1 MTAVMAIDFFTHII
15 VVADCRIS
23 WSDNYPPQDFLQKV
37 YPFHNNGL
45 LAFAGDILS
54 AQAIFKS
61 IKNNDPTNL
70 DDISICAKEA
80 FKQIRD
86 YPGRIVELM
95 FVVSPLD
102 NDSSQPFV
110 TNLPKNR
117 LFEMVSPNFCPIQK
131 VDFVRIGKANN
142 YNLEIL
148 LENRN
153 SLCKLG
159 LNPSMRKFQMV
170 IVANSIGNQ
179 LAKLGENTVGG
190 LFSAVSIS
198 PNGVDFL
205 QYSIGD
211 KYKIETENGKIIQHD
226 LEHNRKIQLQ
236 TIFEFS
242 PKQYSIT
249 NLRLDTPDI

>member
-1 MTAVMAIDFFTHII
+1 MTAVMAIDFLTHII
-15 VVADCRIS
+15 VIADCRIS
-23 WSDNYPPQDFLQKV
+23 WSGNYPPQDFLQKI
-37 YPFHNNGL
+37 YPFQINGL

-61 IKNNDPTNL
+61 IIKSQPTNL

-80 FKQIRD
+80 YRQIHD
-86 YPGRIVELM
+86 YPGRIVELL
-95 FVVSPLD
+95 FVISSPD
-102 NDSSQPFV
+102 IDSSPPIV
-110 TNLPKNR
+110 TNLPKNV
-117 LFEMVSPNFCPIQK
+117 LFKMVSPNFYPIREF
-131 VDFVRIGKANN
+131 DFLRIGKAIN
-142 YNLEIL
+142 YNPEIL

-153 SLCKLG
+153 SLCNLG
-159 LNPSMRKFQMV
+159 LDPSTRKFQMG

-190 LFSAVSIS
+190 LFSVVTVS

-205 QYSIGD
+205 QYSIGE
-211 KYKIETENGKIIQHD
+211 KYEMETENGRIIQHD
-226 LEHNRKIQLQ
+226 LENNRKIKLQ

-242 PKQYSIT
+242 PKQYSNK

>member
-1 MTAVMAIDFFTHII
+1 MTAVMAIDFLTHII
-15 VVADCRIS
+15 VIADCRIS
-23 WSDNYPPQDFLQKV
+23 WSGNYPPQDFLQKV
-37 YPFHNNGL
+37 YPFQINGL

-54 AQAIFKS
+54 AQAIFIS
-61 IKNNDPTNL
+61 IKKTNPTNL
-70 DDISICAKEA
+70 NDISICAKEA
-80 FKQIRD
+80 YKQIRD
-86 YPGRIVELM
+86 YPGRIVELL
-95 FVVSPLD
+95 FVISSPD
-102 NDSSQPFV
+102 IDRSPPIV
-110 TNLPKNR
+110 TNLPMNV
-117 LFEMVSPNFCPIQK
+117 LFEMVSPNFYPIRRF
-131 VDFVRIGKANN
+131 DFLRIGKAIN
-142 YNLEIL
+142 YNPEIL

-153 SLCKLG
+153 SLCDLG
-159 LNPSMRKFQMV
+159 LNPSTRKFQMG

-211 KYKIETENGKIIQHD
+211 KYKIEAENGKIIQND
-226 LEHNRKIQLQ
+226 LENNRRIQLQ

-242 PKQYSIT
+242 PNQYSNK